1 MLVILKK
8 YRLHFFSTLIFLVLN
23 TILSVENQ
31 SIISFILIFS
41 FGLVHGANDIQ
52 LIQKKTLDY
61 SVQFFS
67 YSILLYIFIVIVGIL
82 IFFFVPKFGLLFFIL
97 FSSFHFGEQHLGMYD
112 IKSKYL
118 IIKSILY
125 ISYGLTI
132 LSLLFSLQ
140 WLETHVIIYEISEL
154 FISKNIMELFF
165 YSGFSVFFIISLSY
179 KNLRKFL
186 LIETV
191 LLIFL
196 GFFFSKASLLF
207 SFSVYFVF
215 WHSIPSILDQLN
227 FLYENELKNKI
238 AEKFVNQDEDER
250 LDLIFKLFS
259 KDYSGKIKYLLSS
272 MPYWIISIL
281 GLFGFYFYF
290 HTKPDTFLPLFFSFL
305 AAITF
310 PHTIVM
316 GWLKIYK
323 PKTKSKI

>member
-1 MLVILKK
+1 MLAILKK
-8 YRLHFFSTLIFLVLN
+8 YRLHFFSTLIFLLLN

-61 SVQFFS
+61 SVKFFS
-67 YSILLYIFIVIVGIL
+67 YTILLYIFIVIVGIL

-118 IIKSILY
+118 IFKNTLY

-132 LSLLFSLQ
+132 LGLLFSLQ
-140 WLETHVIIYEISEL
+140 WLDTHVIIYEISEL

-186 LIETV
+186 WIETV

-196 GFFFSKASLLF
+196 GFFFSKASLLL

-227 FLYENELKNKI
+227 FLYE
-238 AEKFVNQDEDER
+238 
-250 LDLIFKLFS
+250 
-259 KDYSGKIKYLLSS
+259 KDNSGKIKYLLSS
-272 MPYWIISIL
+272 MPYWIISIV

>member
-1 MLVILKK
+1 
-8 YRLHFFSTLIFLVLN
+8 
-23 TILSVENQ
+23 
-31 SIISFILIFS
+31 
-41 FGLVHGANDIQ
+41 
-52 LIQKKTLDY
+52 
-61 SVQFFS
+61 
-67 YSILLYIFIVIVGIL
+67 
-82 IFFFVPKFGLLFFIL
+82 
-97 FSSFHFGEQHLGMYD
+97 MYD

-125 ISYGLTI
+125 ISYGSTI
-132 LSLLFSLQ
+132 LGLLFSLQ
-140 WLETHVIIYEISEL
+140 WLDTHVIIYEISEL

-165 YSGFSVFFIISLSY
+165 YSGFSVFFIISLSN

-186 LIETV
+186 WIETV

-196 GFFFSKASLLF
+196 GFFFSKAPLLL

-227 FLYENELKNKI
+227 FLYE
-238 AEKFVNQDEDER
+238 
-250 LDLIFKLFS
+250 
-259 KDYSGKIKYLLSS
+259 KDNSGKLKYLLSS
-272 MPYWIISIL
+272 MPYWIMSIV

>member
-1 MLVILKK
+1 MLAILKK

-31 SIISFILIFS
+31 SFISFILIFS

-61 SVQFFS
+61 SVKFFI
-67 YSILLYIFIVIVGIL
+67 YSILLYIFIVIIGIL

-118 IIKSILY
+118 IFKNTLY

-132 LSLLFSLQ
+132 LGLLFSLQ
-140 WLETHVIIYEISEL
+140 WLDTHVIIYEISEL

-165 YSGFSVFFIISLSY
+165 YSGFSVFFIISLSH

-186 LIETV
+186 WIETA

-196 GFFFSKASLLF
+196 GFFFSKASLLL

-215 WHSIPSILDQLN
+215 WHSIPSILDQLD
-227 FLYENELKNKI
+227 FLYG
-238 AEKFVNQDEDER
+238 
-250 LDLIFKLFS
+250 
-259 KDYSGKIKYLLSS
+259 KDNSGKIKYLLSS
-272 MPYWIISIL
+272 MPYWIMSIL